1 MGLAFPPECALRK
14 VEQEKQMRG
23 KPGNLSSNRFSPT
36 SWKTLD
42 SSLEATLTCCSS
54 SFSSLASNLA
64 KCLCSIF
71 FTAASPLQK
80 DHFANLRHSYKD
92 FNNQQECHCIQLPC
106 SACWYCFLD
115 LWRQSLYLV
124 LWRIVLVNIVILPL
138 YLALWTIESRKV
150 GRKNSL
156 SVFLQIGSTFE

>member
-1 MGLAFPPECALRK
+1 MGLAFPQGGTLRN
-14 VEQEKQMRG
+14 VEREKQMRG

-54 SFSSLASNLA
+54 SFSSFTSSLS

-80 DHFANLRHSYKD
+80 DHFANLRHSHKD
-92 FNNQQECHCIQLPC
+92 FNNQQDCHCIQVPC